1 MSDPYRPLNFFYRAF
16 VVIVLARLCLF
27 FFFLAVAVAEPA
39 ALVLDEVAE
48 TTLEGPAETAGRE
61 SAKVAL

>member
-1 MSDPYRPLNFFYRAF
+1 MSGPYRPLTSS
-16 VVIVLARLCLF
+16 IGRLLLSSSLDFAF